1 MVDPNIIRSGL
12 SEEDHRPP
20 RELFSWSRH
29 EGSRSNKTNRVG
41 RFRCLS
47 PTNHSHSAKR
57 GDDTENTSLPGLRRS
72 ASVTCQPYKYRDIK
86 RKGLA
91 TARGEEFGFK
101 GQRTSGSRRRASSE
115 GATSS
120 VLKKNYSAVRATDG
134 MWQFTS
140 RIKNIRETPVSRGD
154 AFALIREFEAAM
166 AVVKNEGNGGE
177 GKDRSGAFSSPMQN
191 DMHAL
196 KDEVRRTFSA
206 RVEIAEAVQIM
217 NRGAKD
223 EGIMGGYGIG
233 KEHGRCR
240 DGSEAGL
247 DRGQSYDGDE
257 GSCDVDVSALSL
269 TGEWV
274 RNAVGLSP
282 KDWASIQSVLGSCL
296 FEQKWLDLTCGELG
310 EQVAVACLPHGQ
322 LLQEI
327 RRRSASVFNRLH
339 KLFSDLLWVLDRCV
353 ASLLQGRRER
363 KRAEENWTRKLAD
376 SQADH
381 EARIKAIRDS
391 QGCEDQEQARAR
403 REAKAQVERMGN
415 TLGTLKGIFK
425 TMQADEKAMAEMDL
439 KDHCRALEQEISELK
454 KETTE
459 FRALKE
465 KHARVEAE
473 VRVARAEIASA
484 KMRIAKADEELER
497 RQSLVKELMDNE
509 AKRLTE
515 IEAMKAGT
523 DAVGSGDENDSNYGE
538 GHGGRKQKKTGTNV
552 AGSRK
557 HNNCFDLRG
566 TERREDATAVGNS
579 SKLNSGRKGQCEEN
593 DHEEDED
600 EENIGSSVLCIK
612 CRKALDDLGN
622 IADTLE
628 KERRLKGE
636 PRLLCHAYRLLL
648 PNLKGRRPS
657 RTVTWVRTVMRA
669 ILRAK
674 VWDDS
679 VLRYKQDL
687 RARFPEFVYS
697 WFEPPR
703 VIMTAADA
711 RGKSNLVTR
720 ADEDRWGLYYG
731 VKTLARESPEATIF
745 WHLLNETNG
754 EDYLTFLAYCLS
766 IVEGTAGA
774 MLREQWGISETCTDI
789 HTLRHNADE
798 VRMAQGDGDSVTVD
812 GVREGS
818 DNGAEVK
825 ASETIETLASGK
837 EVVWLLSSDAVEVV
851 HHVLVKAL
859 DEQKRKVLEATKA
872 ISVSCQGR
880 LYDQEDPRSSTC
892 VDLFLFLRILLHSF
906 KEEQVNRRAAVRLMF
921 ETAATGVLTDGNPIY
936 GDGISVDQS
945 ALAATETMY
954 RSLLDDSKATI
965 DLPQFMVIARTLW
978 PEVTTSE
985 AVALFRDA
993 HEETNG
999 EVDYQTFLKLADRWQ
1014 FFSNA
1019 LQLPVHM
1026 PSRADRGHRGLDV
1039 VTKSNLGALVHR
1051 HYTLMRPAIER
1062 IRTMLPESAVKQLVK
1077 CQRAVER
1084 ELRDVRISCGIY
1096 QNALKGFDV
1105 IGHPSGKGQG
1115 CI

>member
-1 MVDPNIIRSGL
+1 M
-12 SEEDHRPP
+12 
-20 RELFSWSRH
+20 
-29 EGSRSNKTNRVG
+29 G
-41 RFRCLS
+41 RFHCLS
-47 PTNHSHSAKR
+47 PTNHSPSTKR
-57 GDDTENTSLPGLRRS
+57 GDGREITSLPGLHRS
-72 ASVTCQPYKYRDIK
+72 ASVACQPYNWSGVK

-91 TARGEEFGFK
+91 TVGGEAFGFK
-101 GQRTSGSRRRASSE
+101 GQRTSGNRRRASSE
-115 GATSS
+115 GAIPSA
-120 VLKKNYSAVRATDG
+120 LRKDYSAVRTTDG

-140 RIKNIRETPVSRGD
+140 RTKNIRETPVSRGD
-154 AFALIREFEAAM
+154 AFALIHEFETVMAA
-166 AVVKNEGNGGE
+166 VKNEGNGEE
-177 GKDRSGAFSSPMQN
+177 GKGRAGAFPTPMQN

-196 KDEVRRTFSA
+196 KDEVRRTFDA
-206 RVEIAEAVQIM
+206 RVAIAEAVQIM
-217 NRGAKD
+217 FRGARD
-223 EGIMGGYGIG
+223 EGVEGVYERGE
-233 KEHGRCR
+233 EHGQ
-240 DGSEAGL
+240 GKTGL
-247 DRGQSYDGDE
+247 DRGQKEDYYDGDA
-257 GSCDVDVSALSL
+257 GGCDVDASALSL

-282 KDWASIQSVLGSCL
+282 EDWASIQNVLGGCL
-296 FEQKWLDLTCGELG
+296 FEQKWLDLTCGELC

-339 KLFSDLLWVLDRCV
+339 KLYSDLLWVLDRCV

-363 KRAEENWTRKLAD
+363 NKAEENWTRKLAD
-376 SQADH
+376 SQVDH

-391 QGCEDQEQARAR
+391 HGYEEQEQARAR

-425 TMQADEKAMAEMDL
+425 TMQADGKAMAEMDL
-439 KDHCRALEQEISELK
+439 KDHCRVLEQELSELK
-454 KETTE
+454 KETAE

-465 KHARVEAE
+465 KHVRVEAE
-473 VRVARAEIASA
+473 VRATRAEIASM
-484 KMRIAKADEELER
+484 KLRIAKAEEDLER

-509 AKRLTE
+509 ARRLTE

-523 DAVGSGDENDSNYGE
+523 DAVGSGDENDSKDGE
-538 GHGGRKQKKTGTNV
+538 SHNGRKQKKTETGV

-557 HNNCFDLRG
+557 HNSRFELRG
-566 TERREDATAVGNS
+566 TKRSGDAMAAGNS
-579 SKLNSGRKGQCEEN
+579 RKLLSAGGDRKAQCKED

-600 EENIGSSVLCIK
+600 EEKIGSSLLCIK

-628 KERRLKGE
+628 KERRLRGE
-636 PRLLCHAYRLLL
+636 PRLQCYAYRLLL
-648 PNLKGRRPS
+648 PNLKGRKPS
-657 RTVTWVRTVMRA
+657 RAVTWVRTVMRA

-703 VIMTAADA
+703 VIMTAANA
-711 RGKSNLVTR
+711 RGKSSLVTR
-720 ADEDRWGLYYG
+720 ADDDRWGLYYG

-754 EDYLTFLAYCLS
+754 EDYLTFLVYCLS
-766 IVEGTAGA
+766 VVEGTAGA
-774 MLREQWGISETCTDI
+774 MLREQWGVSETCTDA
-789 HTLRHNADE
+789 HTLRRNVDKAG
-798 VRMAQGDGDSVTVD
+798 MAQDHGNSV
-812 GVREGS
+812 GIYEIREGS
-818 DNGAEVK
+818 DNRAEVD

-859 DEQKRKVLEATKA
+859 DEQKRKVLEATKV
-872 ISVSCQGR
+872 ISVSCKGR
-880 LYDQEDPRSSTC
+880 LSDQEDSRSSTC
-892 VDLFLFLRILLHSF
+892 VDLFLFLRVLLHSF

-954 RSLLDDSKATI
+954 RSILDDSKATV

-978 PEVTTSE
+978 PEVTTSD
-985 AVALFRDA
+985 AVGLFRDA

-999 EVDYQTFLKLADRWQ
+999 EVDYQTFLELADRWQ

-1062 IRTMLPESAVKQLVK
+1062 IREVLPESAVKQLVK

-1084 ELRDVRISCGIY
+1084 ELRDVRISCGTY
-1096 QNALKGFDV
+1096 RNALKGSDV
-1105 IGHPSGKGQG
+1105 IAWDTPLARGKDVFKLYH
-1115 CI
+1115 